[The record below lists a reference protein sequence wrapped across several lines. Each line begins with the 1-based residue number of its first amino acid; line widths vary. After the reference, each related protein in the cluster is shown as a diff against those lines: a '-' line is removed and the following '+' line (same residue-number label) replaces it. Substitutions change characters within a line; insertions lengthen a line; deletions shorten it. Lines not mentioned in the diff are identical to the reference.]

1 MYARAHTH
9 THTQLKWRVGLGYV
23 ESDDVF
29 EQESILLLHPPTSD
43 RRMLDATALVFVTQK
58 WSLQLGGHAGFT
70 FAFRWRNPSGAIML
84 YCVTANGVMC
94 FFTCVCVCVCV
105 CVCPCARVCV
115 CVCACVCFFC
125 ARVFVCMLHGWMHVC
140 ACECTHVHTHVQ

>member
-1 MYARAHTH
+1 MYARARAHTHTH

-105 CVCPCARVCV
+105 CVCACV
-115 CVCACVCFFC
+115 CVLM
-125 ARVFVCMLHGWMHVC
+125 R
-140 ACECTHVHTHVQ
+140 